1 MLIRPVSHRSG
12 ESGFLL
18 IEALISILIFS
29 VGLIG
34 LLGLQAMAINNTLHG
49 KYRTDASY
57 LANSIVGQM
66 MVDRTNVAVY
76 ADGTN
81 VSANRT
87 AWNAEVAAALPN
99 ASTSI
104 TIAGGS
110 TVTVVVSWRN
120 ADESESQ
127 QHNYT
132 AIAQVVF

>member
-1 MLIRPVSHRSG
+1 MLIRPLQHRSG
-12 ESGFLL
+12 EGGFLL

-66 MVDRTNVAVY
+66 MVDQTNVAAY
-76 ADGTN
+76 ADGAS

-87 AWNAEVAAALPN
+87 AWDAEVAAALPN
-99 ASTSI
+99 ASTSV

-110 TVTVVVSWRN
+110 AVTVVVSWRN
-120 ADESESQ
+120 ADESVAQ